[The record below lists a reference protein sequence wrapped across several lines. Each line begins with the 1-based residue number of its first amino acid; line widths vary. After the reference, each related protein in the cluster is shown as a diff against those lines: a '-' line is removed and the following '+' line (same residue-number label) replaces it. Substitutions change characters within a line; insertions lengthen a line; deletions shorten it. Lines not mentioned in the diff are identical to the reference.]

1 MSEQE
6 KKKENKAYEANGTYG
21 ANRAY
26 GAQGTNG
33 LPQRK
38 ALEPRTF
45 LPKKGNYRGL
55 IVYQKA
61 ECIYD
66 ITFYFAHHFFVE
78 RKDRTIDQS
87 AESPSSRTGGR
98 LAAERRRAM
107 RRRMGLMR
115 PMRRLIGLIGLM
127 GLMSC
132 GGGDDATV
140 QTPPT
145 PPSPPTPTTTET
157 AISFSGA
164 ESLEQAVSN
173 GGNRANGANGANE
186 ANRRAAGTPLS
197 EKATTFHVWGYKNM
211 SYDNG
216 TGNYGGT
223 QEVIPGYRV
232 DWSANSAATTTT
244 NSKGWEYVG
253 IADQTIKYWDWGAAA
268 YRYFAVTGESTAYEA
283 YGAYKDN
290 EANKPY
296 EFSMLVDASPV
307 LDDES
312 KYKKDATDEKLA
324 LAPYF
329 SKLWF
334 STGNQATYPD
344 KQFGKPVTLEFLKPY
359 ARVRFL
365 YKYSTPRQGFK
376 LTEQQFR
383 PRSDVEAEEANKVK
397 IARKGTVTVHYP
409 TEGPEIKEW
418 YSVAVDADKSTR
430 LTAFTEDYDPDD
442 DTKVYTTCDNGW
454 YWVLPIISQDS
465 YTLTVKVNNSG
476 RSVTVPAQ
484 YMQWLP
490 GYSYT
495 YIFKV
500 TEEGGVEIGWVEY
513 AMTRWTD
520 MIVDKSAYN
529 W

>member
-1 MSEQE
+1 MR
-6 KKKENKAYEANGTYG
+6 KRMG
-21 ANRAY
+21 AM
-26 GAQGTNG
+26 GPIG
-33 LPQRK
+33 P
-38 ALEPRTF
+38 
-45 LPKKGNYRGL
+45 
-55 IVYQKA
+55 I
-61 ECIYD
+61 
-66 ITFYFAHHFFVE
+66 
-78 RKDRTIDQS
+78 
-87 AESPSSRTGGR
+87 R
-98 LAAERRRAM
+98 L
-107 RRRMGLMR
+107 MGLM
-115 PMRRLIGLIGLM
+115 GLIGLM
-127 GLMSC
+127 GLMGCSG
-132 GGGDDATV
+132 GGGDDAPGL
-140 QTPPT
+140 PPT
-145 PPSPPTPTTTET
+145 PPPTPTVTET

-173 GGNRANGANGANE
+173 GGSDGANRAYGTYGADG

-211 SYDNG
+211 TDGS
-216 TGNYGGT
+216 T
-223 QEVIPGYRV
+223 QQVFPGYRV

-253 IADQTIKYWDWGAAA
+253 IIETGKQEQTIKYWDWGAAA
-268 YRYFAVTGESTAYEA
+268 YRYFAVTGGLTGANGTYGA
-283 YGAYKDN
+283 DGTYWTNGAYK
-290 EANKPY
+290 AY
-296 EFSMLVDASPV
+296 EFSIAADASNA
-307 LDDES
+307 EAMS
-312 KYKKDATDEKLA
+312 AT
-324 LAPYF
+324 PYF

-365 YKYSTPRQGFK
+365 FKYSTPRQGFK
-376 LTEQQFR
+376 LKDQKFR
-383 PRSDVEAEEANKVK
+383 PTSDMSAAEEAKVK

-418 YSVAVDADKSTR
+418 YTMVPQTGTGSEE
-430 LTAFTEDYDPDD
+430 LEAFTEDFDPDD
-442 DTKVYTTCDNGW
+442 DTKNYTASDNGW
-454 YWVLPIISQDS
+454 YWVLPNNTQDS
-465 YTLTVKVNNSG
+465 YTLTVNVNNSD

-513 AMTRWTD
+513 AMTPWTD
-520 MIVDKSAYN
+520 MEVSKSVYN

>member
-6 KKKENKAYEANGTYG
+6 KKKENQAYEAYGTYDPNE
-21 ANRAY
+21 ANRAN
-26 GAQGTNG
+26 ANETQ
-33 LPQRK
+33 PQRK
-38 ALEPRTF
+38 ALEPKPF

-87 AESPSSRTGGR
+87 AESSSSRTGGR
-98 LAAERRRAM
+98 PAAERRRAM
-107 RRRMGLMR
+107 RRGMGLIR
-115 PMRRLIGLIGLM
+115 PMRRLIGFIGLM
-127 GLMSC
+127 GLMGC

-140 QTPPT
+140 ETPPT
-145 PPSPPTPTTTET
+145 PPSPPTPTTTEVP
-157 AISFSGA
+157 ISFSGA
-164 ESLEQAVSN
+164 ESQEEAVSN
-173 GGNRANGANGANE
+173 GGNRANGAYGA

-197 EKATTFHVWGYKNM
+197 DITHTFHVWGYKNM
-211 SYDNG
+211 SENA
-216 TGNYGGT
+216 GNYGGT

-283 YGAYKDN
+283 YGAYK
-290 EANKPY
+290 A
-296 EFSMLVDASPV
+296 DASPG
-307 LDDES
+307 
-312 KYKKDATDEKLA
+312 ATAEETATKRNA
-324 LAPYF
+324 TPYF

-344 KQFGKPVTLEFLKPY
+344 KQFGKPVTLEFVKPY

-376 LTEQQFR
+376 LTNQQFR
-383 PRSDVEAEEANKVK
+383 PTSDVSAAEEAKVK

-409 TEGPEIKEW
+409 TDGPEIKEW
-418 YSVAVDADKSTR
+418 YSVMVDDDKSTR
-430 LTAFTEDYDPDD
+430 LEAFTEDFDPDD
-442 DTKVYTTCDNGW
+442 DTKEYTTCDNGW
-454 YWVLPIISQDS
+454 YWVLPIISQGG
-465 YTLTVKVNNSG
+465 YTLTVKVNNND
-476 RSVTVPAQ
+476 RTVTVPAQ

-513 AMTRWTD
+513 AMTPWTD
-520 MIVDKSAYN
+520 MEVSKTVYN